1 MRAADA
7 EAAVDHLEVWGPG
20 GRELVPLE
28 RDRVVVGSSPE
39 CDLVVQDAAVS
50 RVHAVLDRVSA
61 VWTVRDVG
69 SSNGT
74 YVNGKRIAGESR
86 LRPGEELLLG
96 TTRLVLK
103 GSPPAE
109 GLTAKLAEPPRLTGR
124 ERDVL
129 VELCRP
135 FASGGAFSEPATV
148 HEIAVAL
155 VVTDPAVKHHL
166 QNLYDKFGIGEGPR
180 RRARLANAAL
190 TTGAVGM
197 ADFRAPAG

>member
-1 MRAADA
+1 M
-7 EAAVDHLEVWGPG
+7 DHLEVSGPG
-20 GRELVPLE
+20 GRELVALE
-28 RDRVVVGSSPE
+28 GRRVVVGSSPE
-39 CDLVVQDAAVS
+39 CDVVVRDATVS
-50 RVHAVLDRVSA
+50 QVHAVLDRVSA

-74 YVNGKRIAGESR
+74 YVNGKRIAGEWR
-86 LRPGEELLLG
+86 LRAGDELLLG
-96 TTRLVLK
+96 STRLVLK
-103 GSPPAE
+103 GLAPADSS
-109 GLTAKLAEPPRLTGR
+109 TARLAEPPRLTGR

-135 FASGGAFSEPATV
+135 FSTGGAFSEPATV
-148 HEIAVAL
+148 HEIALAL

-166 QNLYDKFGIGEGPR
+166 ANLYDKFEIAEGPR

-197 ADFRAPAG
+197 ADFRAAAG

>member
-1 MRAADA
+1 
-7 EAAVDHLEVWGPG
+7 VDHLEVSGPG
-20 GRELVPLE
+20 GRELVALE
-28 RDRVVVGSSPE
+28 RRRVVVGSSPE
-39 CDLVVQDAAVS
+39 CDVVVRDATVS
-50 RVHAVLDRVSA
+50 QVHAVLDRVSA

-74 YVNGKRIAGESR
+74 YVNGKRITGEWR
-86 LRPGEELLLG
+86 LRAGDEVRLG

-103 GSPPAE
+103 GSAPAA
-109 GLTAKLAEPPRLTGR
+109 GATATLAEPPRLTGR

-135 FASGGAFSEPATV
+135 FSTGGAFSEPATV
-148 HEIAVAL
+148 HEIARAL

-166 QNLYDKFGIGEGPR
+166 ANLYDKFEIAEGPR

-197 ADFRAPAG
+197 ADFRAAAG